1 MRGRVTVEVIIHT
14 LLGWGRIL
22 VRVYIVAYPDVDQ
35 SIAKEIK
42 KRKGEVLLG
51 PQTVLALARAQHTG
65 AKEKFE
71 NISHGAINTLRKK
84 S

>member
-42 KRKGEVLLG
+42 KEKGK
-51 PQTVLALARAQHTG
+51 R
-65 AKEKFE
+65 
-71 NISHGAINTLRKK
+71 SINPGSFVSVIRTHSTQVPKK
-84 S
+84 SSRTYLMAR

>member
-42 KRKGEVLLG
+42 KEKG
-51 PQTVLALARAQHTG
+51 
-65 AKEKFE
+65 KFCSVHKPFWP
-71 NISHGAINTLRKK
+71 SHV
-84 S
+84 